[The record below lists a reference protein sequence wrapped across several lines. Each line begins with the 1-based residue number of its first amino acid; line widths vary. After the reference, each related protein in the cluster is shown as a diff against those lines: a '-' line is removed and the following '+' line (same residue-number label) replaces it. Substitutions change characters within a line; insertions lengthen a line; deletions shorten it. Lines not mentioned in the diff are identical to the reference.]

1 MAIIMVGRDLPVDLI
16 NRKGDNMATTSNL
29 LKKVPKKKRRITQLE
44 AEEKYTGPEQE
55 FVGKVLTRDEIQNG
69 FNYYRYHKNVKDA
82 KTFIA
87 DFLVAEGRKDAA
99 KQVRAC
105 PDVFV
110 TSTYGW
116 LARMKTKGATFDVEM
131 DIEDRL
137 EQHIDYLSK
146 QGTIK
151 KEVVIE
157 KKEQRAQGPSIQD
170 RIKDQSNEM
179 DGQFHEW
186 VDLYIGSPN
195 LFNPVIIDPYAYL
208 QSCNCTQAHARRIK
222 KDWEIDLV
230 EFNEALKGV
239 DEDLKEGYS
248 HLLKNKRMEGLIELT
263 NRFIDACDVIIGES
277 KATRKQRKKKPVSVD
292 KQIAKLKFKQTD
304 AGLGITSVNP
314 VNIIGATMAVIYQC
328 KYRKLG
334 VYVADDD
341 RGFNVKGTSL
351 LNYNEKSSTKK
362 TLRKPKEQLGF
373 AKKATKHKF
382 GKWYEADVKTT
393 ETKLT
398 GRFSDDTVI
407 LQVFK

>member
-1 MAIIMVGRDLPVDLI
+1 
-16 NRKGDNMATTSNL
+16 MATKSNL
-29 LKKVPKKKRRITQLE
+29 LKKVPKKKRRVTQIE
-44 AEEKYTGPEQE
+44 ADEKYTGSEQE
-55 FVGKVLTRDEIQNG
+55 FVGDILTRDQIQHG
-69 FNYYRYHKNVKDA
+69 FNYYCYHKGVKDA

-87 DFLVAEGRKDAA
+87 DFLIAEDRKDEA
-99 KQVRAC
+99 KQVKAC

-110 TSTYGW
+110 ISTYGW
-116 LARMKTKGATFDVEM
+116 LARMKTRGATFDVEM
-131 DIEDRL
+131 NVDDRL
-137 EQHIDYLSK
+137 EQHIQYLCK
-146 QGTIK
+146 QGSIK
-151 KEVVIE
+151 KEVVAE
-157 KKEQRAQGPSIQD
+157 KKELRAQGPTIQD
-170 RIKDQSNEM
+170 RIKDQSDEM
-179 DGQFHEW
+179 DGQFQEW
-186 VDLYIGSPN
+186 VDTYVGSPN
-195 LFNPVIIDPYAYL
+195 LFNPVIIDPYAHL
-208 QSCNCTQAHARRIK
+208 QTSECTQAHARRIK
-222 KDWEIDLV
+222 KDWESELV

-248 HLLKNKRMEGLIELT
+248 HLLKDKRMEGLIELV

-314 VNIIGATMAVIYQC
+314 TNIVGATMAVIYQC

-334 VYVADDD
+334 VYVADDE
-341 RGFNVKGTSL
+341 RGFKVKGTTL
-351 LNYNEKSSTKK
+351 LNYSEKSSTKK

-373 AKKATKHKF
+373 AKKATRHKF
-382 GKWYEADVKTT
+382 GKWYESEVKTT

>member
-1 MAIIMVGRDLPVDLI
+1 
-16 NRKGDNMATTSNL
+16 MATKSNL
-29 LKKVPKKKRRITQLE
+29 LKKVPKKRRRITQIE
-44 AEEKYTGPEQE
+44 ADEKYTGSEQE
-55 FVGKVLTRDEIQNG
+55 FVGEVLTREQIQHG
-69 FNYYRYHKNVKDA
+69 FNYYCYHKGVKDA

-87 DFLVAEGRKDAA
+87 DFLITEGRKDEA
-99 KQVRAC
+99 KQVKAC

-110 TSTYGW
+110 ISTYGW

-131 DIEDRL
+131 DIDDRL
-137 EQHIDYLSK
+137 DQHIQYLCK
-146 QGTIK
+146 QGSLK
-151 KEVVIE
+151 KEVVAE

-170 RIKDQSNEM
+170 RIKDQSDEM
-179 DGQFHEW
+179 DSQFQEW
-186 VDLYIGSPN
+186 VDTYVGSPN
-195 LFNPVIIDPYAYL
+195 LFNPTILDPYGYL

-222 KDWEIDLV
+222 KDWEAELK

-248 HLLKNKRMEGLIELT
+248 HLLKNKRMDGLIELV

-304 AGLGITSVNP
+304 AGLGITSINP
-314 VNIIGATMAVIYQC
+314 TNIVGATMAVIYQC

-334 VYVADDD
+334 VYVADDE
-341 RGFNVKGTSL
+341 RGFKIKGTTL
-351 LNYNEKSSTKK
+351 LNYSEKSSTKK
-362 TLRKPKEQLGF
+362 TLRKPKEQLSF

-382 GKWYEADVKTT
+382 GKWYEAEVKTT